1 MIDHVSLIVGDLSR
15 AEKFYDAIMRTLGYP
30 KVARDENRIGYGLR
44 SSAEHPERCYISIRG
59 GLPKRSESRRHYA
72 FRAPSREAVN
82 AFHREGLANG
92 GQDDGAPG
100 LREYHA
106 HYYAAFV
113 IDPDGNRL
121 EAVCHK
127 AE

>member
-1 MIDHVSLIVGDLSR
+1 MIDHVSLIVGDMDR
-15 AEKFYDAIMRTLGYP
+15 AETFYDAIMKALGYP
-30 KVARDENRIGYGLR
+30 KVGRDDERIGYGLR
-44 SSAEHPERCYISIRG
+44 ASAEHPERCYISIRG
-59 GLPKRSESRRHYA
+59 GLPKRSESRRHWA
-72 FRAPSREAVN
+72 FRAPSRAAVI
-82 AFHREGLANG
+82 AFHREGLAHG

-100 LREYHA
+100 LRDYHE
-106 HYYAAFV
+106 HYFAAFL

>member
-1 MIDHVSLIVGDLSR
+1 VIDHVSIIVGDLSR
-15 AEKFYDAIMRTLGYP
+15 AERFYDAIMRALGYP
-30 KVARDENRIGYGLR
+30 KVVRDQDRIGYGER
-44 SSAEHPERCYISIRG
+44 SSAEHPERCYISIRS

-72 FRAPSREAVN
+72 FRAPNRAAVI

-92 GQDDGAPG
+92 GDDDGAPG
-100 LREYHA
+100 PRDYHA
-106 HYYAAFV
+106 HYFAAFV

-121 EAVCHK
+121 EAVCHL